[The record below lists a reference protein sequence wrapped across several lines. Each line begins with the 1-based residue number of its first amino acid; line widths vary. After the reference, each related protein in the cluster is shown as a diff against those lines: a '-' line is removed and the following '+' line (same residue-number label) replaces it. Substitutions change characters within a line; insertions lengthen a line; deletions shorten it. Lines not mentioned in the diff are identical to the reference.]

1 MKRKRKSLFLHS
13 DGTSTIV
20 DGRTN
25 YKKEK
30 TGKRK
35 MPPRMEE
42 NSESGC
48 PSKRRKS

>member
-1 MKRKRKSLFLHS
+1 MKWRDH
-13 DGTSTIV
+13 V
-20 DGRTN
+20 DRV
-25 YKKEK
+25 KKEK